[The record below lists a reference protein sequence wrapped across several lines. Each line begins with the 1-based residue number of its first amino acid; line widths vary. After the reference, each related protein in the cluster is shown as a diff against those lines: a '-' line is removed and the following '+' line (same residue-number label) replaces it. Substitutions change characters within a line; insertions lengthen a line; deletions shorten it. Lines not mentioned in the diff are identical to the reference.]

1 MYELQSVTKTYSRRG
16 QSVTALC
23 DTTLSIPDNDFVAI
37 VGPSGSGKTTLLS
50 LLGGMLAPTSGQV
63 LLEGQSLYDLSVEER
78 TALRSRR
85 IGFVFQAFNLIPWLS
100 ALENVQI
107 PLLLSGHSADEQRQR
122 ALELLERVGLAD
134 RVDHQPAELSH
145 GQQQRVALARTLAND
160 PQVIL
165 ADEPTGNLDQ
175 TSGRQIMNLFMELND
190 EGRAIVMVTHNPQLA
205 CCGREIVEL
214 IDGRVVSR
222 SVVENRE
229 LPAVR
234 PAGKSV
240 DAAGDDAAVAE
251 SCVDAPELALQGDA
265 KTW

>member
-16 QSVTALC
+16 QSVTALY
-23 DTTLSIPDNDFVAI
+23 DTTLTIADNDFVAV

-50 LLGGMLAPTSGQV
+50 MLGGMLAPTAGQV
-63 LLEGQSLYDLSVEER
+63 LLERQSLYALSVEER

-134 RVDHQPAELSH
+134 RVDHQPSELSQ

-165 ADEPTGNLDQ
+165 ADEPTGNLDGQ
-175 TSGRQIMNLFMELND
+175 TRQQVMEYLRRFHEDGRT
-190 EGRAIVMVTHNPQLA
+190 IVMVTHDQQAARFAARTIQLVDGVA
-205 CCGREIVEL
+205 REVT
-214 IDGRVVSR
+214 
-222 SVVENRE
+222 
-229 LPAVR
+229 A
-234 PAGKSV
+234 V
-240 DAAGDDAAVAE
+240 DAA
-251 SCVDAPELALQGDA
+251 
-265 KTW
+265 